1 MQEKNIENELPI
13 QSEGVKINSFELL
26 ANFVSECK
34 KIVKEDNYYPTT
46 LCSADILT
54 AVYYYRLYP
63 DVEYF
68 IKNVFKFKNNYFQLQ
83 WVRSIWD
90 RFSNMT
96 EAELSDLVINQI
108 TLVAKL
114 AEEQ

>member
-1 MQEKNIENELPI
+1 MQERNTE
-13 QSEGVKINSFELL
+13 SEGVKINPFELL
-26 ANFVSECK
+26 SNFVSECR
-34 KIVKEDNYYPTT
+34 KIVREDDYYPTV

-68 IKNVFKFKNNYFQLQ
+68 LENIFKFKENYFQMQ
-83 WVRSIWD
+83 WVRSIWS
-90 RFSNMT
+90 RFSKMT
-96 EAELSDLVINQI
+96 EVELSEIVINQI
-108 TLVAKL
+108 MLVAKL

>member
-1 MQEKNIENELPI
+1 MENELPI
-13 QSEGVKINSFELL
+13 QNEDIKINSFELL

-34 KIVKEDNYYPTT
+34 KIVRDDDYYPTV

-54 AVYYYRLYP
+54 AIYYYRQYP
-63 DVEYF
+63 DVKYF
-68 IKNVFKFKNNYFQLQ
+68 IENVFKFKDNYFQLQ
-83 WVRSIWD
+83 WVRAIWSK
-90 RFSNMT
+90 FSSMT
-96 EAELSDLVINQI
+96 EAELSTLVINQI

>member
-1 MQEKNIENELPI
+1 MENELPI
-13 QSEGVKINSFELL
+13 QEIKINGFELL
-26 ANFVSECK
+26 SNFVTQCK
-34 KIVKEDNYYPTT
+34 KVTKNDDYYPTA
-46 LCSADILT
+46 LCAADILT

-68 IKNVFKFKNNYFQLQ
+68 IENVFKFKHNYFQLQ
-83 WVRSIWD
+83 WVRSIWQ
-90 RFSNMT
+90 RFSKMT
-96 EAELSDLVINQI
+96 EPELSDLVINQI

>member
-1 MQEKNIENELPI
+1 MTEEI
-13 QSEGVKINSFELL
+13 KINSFDLL
-26 ANFVSECK
+26 ANFVTQCK
-34 KIVKEDNYYPTT
+34 KIVRNDDYYPTT

-68 IKNVFKFKNNYFQLQ
+68 IENIFKFKHNYFQLQ
-83 WVRSIWD
+83 WVRTIWT
-90 RFSNMT
+90 RFSKMAD
-96 EAELSDLVINQI
+96 AELSELVINQI

-114 AEEQ
+114 EEEQ

>member
-1 MQEKNIENELPI
+1 MKNELPI
-13 QSEGVKINSFELL
+13 QSEEIKINSFELL
-26 ANFVSECK
+26 LGFVSECK
-34 KIVKEDNYYPTT
+34 KIVKEDDYYPTV

-68 IKNVFKFKNNYFQLQ
+68 IENVFKFKHNYFQLQ
-83 WVRSIWD
+83 WVRSIWS
-90 RFSNMT
+90 RFEKMT
-96 EAELSDLVINQI
+96 DTELSELVINQI

-114 AEEQ
+114 GEEQ

>member
-13 QSEGVKINSFELL
+13 QKEIKINPFELL
-26 ANFVSECK
+26 SNFVSQCK
-34 KIVKEDNYYPTT
+34 NIVGGDKYYPTA

-63 DVEYF
+63 DAQYF
-68 IKNVFKFKNNYFQLQ
+68 LDNIFKLKHNYFQIQ
-83 WVRSIWD
+83 WVRSIWQ
-90 RFSNMT
+90 RFAKMT
-96 EAELSDLVINQI
+96 DAELSELVINQI

-114 AEEQ
+114 GEEQ

>member
-1 MQEKNIENELPI
+1 MQEKEKDIE
-13 QSEGVKINSFELL
+13 SKKINPFELL
-26 ANFVSECK
+26 SNFVSECK
-34 KIVKEDNYYPTT
+34 EIVRDDDYYPTA

-68 IKNVFKFKNNYFQLQ
+68 LENIFKLKQNYFQMQ
-83 WVRSIWD
+83 WVRSIWS
-90 RFSNMT
+90 RFSKMT
-96 EAELSDLVINQI
+96 EAELSEIVINQI
-108 TLVAKL
+108 MLVAKL

>member
-1 MQEKNIENELPI
+1 MQEKNIE
-13 QSEGVKINSFELL
+13 SEEIKVNSFELL
-26 ANFVSECK
+26 SNFVSECK
-34 KIVKEDNYYPTT
+34 NIVKSDDYYPTT

-68 IKNVFKFKNNYFQLQ
+68 IENIFKFKHNYFQLQ
-83 WVRSIWD
+83 WVRSVWL
-90 RFSNMT
+90 RFSKMT
-96 EAELSDLVINQI
+96 DGELSELVINQI